1 MLPALELGTC
11 KNDEVGI
18 LSALF
23 ARQPPTSHN
32 SIKEKD
38 YIEYNHSSNITH
50 ESGYEDE
57 SCVDTESQLLVSDL
71 EYVRHNCKVYI
82 QEEGVSFDAVPS
94 LWHCVKNAF
103 TLNNPSNNASS
114 NASNNASNKSSKSPV
129 QHTWPSRSKV
139 FSNV

>member
-1 MLPALELGTC
+1 MLPALELGAC
-11 KNDEVGI
+11 KNDEAGI
-18 LSALF
+18 LAALF
-23 ARQPPTSHN
+23 ARQPPTSHK
-32 SIKEKD
+32 SSEEKE
-38 YIEYNHSSNITH
+38 YREYNHSSNIAH

-57 SCVDTESQLLVSDL
+57 ACVDTESQLLVSEL

-103 TLNNPSNNASS
+103 TLNNPSNKP
-114 NASNNASNKSSKSPV
+114 SNKPSNSPV
-129 QHTWPSRSKV
+129 QNTWPSRSKV